1 MWASLIGAVAGPILG
16 GLLGSESSENASD
29 AQIQAG
35 NDSNATQLQMFN
47 QTRAD
52 MAPWREAGVN
62 ALGQISKGIQPGG
75 NLLRPFQMSD
85 YTADPG
91 YNFRL
96 SEGIKALDRSAA
108 KRGNLLSGGA
118 LKGITRYGQDMAS
131 NEYAN
136 AYNRFNQDQANQFN
150 RLASVSGLGQTTAQ
164 QIGSMGTQVAGQV
177 GNTQQG
183 MGNARASGYVGAGNA
198 LSGGLSSAYNNY
210 QSGQLMNRL
219 FPGASGSNGGYPG
232 IGGYQSAYDNDVA
245 QFGSA

>member
-1 MWASLIGAVAGPILG
+1 MWDIIGSIAGPLLG
-16 GLLGSESSENASD
+16 GLFGSDASENASD
-29 AQIQAG
+29 AQVRAG
-35 NDSNATQLQMFN
+35 EQSNATQLQMFN
-47 QTRAD
+47 QNRAD

-150 RLASVSGLGQTTAQ
+150 RLASVSGLGQTSAQ
-164 QIGSMGTQVAGQV
+164 QIGAQGSSVAQSIGQ
-177 GNTQQG
+177 TQQG
-183 MGNARASGYVGAGNA
+183 MGNARASGYVGGANA
-198 LSGGLSSAYNNY
+198 LSGGLSGAFNNY
-210 QSGQLMNRL
+210 QSGQLLNRL
-219 FPGASGSNGGYPG
+219 FPGSGGG
-232 IGGYQSAYDNDVA
+232 GGTQYSAPWAESQPEY
-245 QFGSA
+245 GY